1 MKLVVVTPSGELF
14 NEAVDYI
21 VISSKNNGDFAIMK
35 DHAPIISAIDVGY
48 IKMIQGD
55 KTLYTVVING
65 ALEQQDN
72 QINII
77 AQEAHV
83 GLNKDSAMDHLNEV
97 RKERLEANR
106 QRTQDFL
113 QAEKE
118 LRKNLREAR
127 ASKR

>member
-14 NEAVDYI
+14 NETVDYI